1 MRTIKRWVRQK
12 LENAGYIVFNANRT
26 GVYAQDGLYTFHNSH
41 FVEDP
46 RFQSAYRRGVLA
58 GHGVDSR
65 IEWRGHV
72 ALWAAECCKRVPGDF
87 VECGVNA
94 GVVSSAIMEK
104 LGWRT
109 IDKVF
114 VLVDTFGGPIL
125 SQYSD
130 EEVQLGQRDVAQDAV
145 RRGAYVTD
153 MERVLANYAEWP
165 NVAVVQGAVPDV
177 LEQLNLNQ
185 VAFVHLDMNCAY
197 PERRAFEYFWTR
209 LSIGGMVLLDDY
221 ASYGYEASA
230 RAIDRA
236 AELRGAEVLSLPT
249 GQGLVLK
256 TPESQA

>member
-26 GVYAQDGLYTFHNSH
+26 GVYAQDGIYTFNSSH
-41 FVEDP
+41 FVNDA

-58 GHGVDSR
+58 SHGVDSR
-65 IEWRGHV
+65 IEWRVHV

-94 GVVSSAIMEK
+94 GVMSSAIMEK
-104 LGWRT
+104 LGWQT
-109 IDKVF
+109 IEKVF
-114 VLVDTFGGPIL
+114 VLVNTFGGPIL

-130 EEVQLGQRDVAQDAV
+130 EEVQLGRKDVAQDAI

-153 MERVLANYAEWP
+153 LQRVLANYAEWP
-165 NVAVVQGAVPDV
+165 NVAVVQGAVPEV
-177 LEQLNLNQ
+177 LDQLNLDR
-185 VAFVHLDMNCAY
+185 VAFLHLDMNCAY
-197 PERRAFEYFWTR
+197 PEVAAFEYFWTR
-209 LSIGGMVLLDDY
+209 LSMGGMVLLDDY

-230 RAIDRA
+230 RAIDKTA
-236 AELRGAEVLSLPT
+236 QLRGVEVLSLPT

-256 TPESQA
+256 TS

>member
-12 LENAGYIVFNANRT
+12 LENAGYIVFNASQT
-26 GVYAQDGLYTFHNSH
+26 GVYAQDGLYTFSNSH
-41 FVEDP
+41 FVDDP

-65 IEWRGHV
+65 IQWRVHV
-72 ALWAAECCKRVPGDF
+72 ALWAAACCKRVPGDF

-94 GVVSSAIMEK
+94 GVISSAIMEK
-104 LGWRT
+104 LEWQK
-109 IDKVF
+109 IEKAF

-125 SQYSD
+125 SQFSD
-130 EEVQLGQRDVAQDAV
+130 EEVRRGRKDVALDAV

-153 MERVLANYAEWP
+153 LERVKANYAEWP

-177 LEQLNLNQ
+177 LERLNLDR
-185 VAFVHLDMNCAY
+185 VAFLHLDMNCAH
-197 PERRAFEYFWTR
+197 PERAAFEYFWTR

-230 RAIDRA
+230 RAIDEGA
-236 AELRGAEVLSLPT
+236 LLRGTEVLSLPT
-249 GQGLVLK
+249 GQGLILK
-256 TPESQA
+256 TSET